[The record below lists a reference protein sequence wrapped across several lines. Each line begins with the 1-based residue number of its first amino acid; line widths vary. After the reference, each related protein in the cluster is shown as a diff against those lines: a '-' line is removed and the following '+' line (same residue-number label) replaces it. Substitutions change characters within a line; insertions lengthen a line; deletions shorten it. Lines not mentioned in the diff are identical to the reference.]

1 MTVEKLKKKRN
12 IRRIIE
18 IGIAA
23 IFLTCGIVFKI
34 IKEEPSN
41 YIVVAIISIFAFVMT
56 LIIFG
61 LDLLFTRIYSIDID
75 GEMIIIYNN
84 LLIWKL
90 IVNGEER
97 DSTFMKSYMET
108 KLKSGLKL
116 TASSQFFASFH
127 ISLSDGRTV
136 DL

>member
-18 IGIAA
+18 AA
-23 IFLTCGIVFKI
+23 IAIVFLTCGIVFKI

-90 IVNGEER
+90 IVDGEES

-108 KLKSGLKL
+108 KLKSGLNL
-116 TASSQFFASFH
+116 TASYQFFASFH
-127 ISLSDGRTV
+127 ISLSDGRTI

>member
-12 IRRIIE
+12 IRRSIE
-18 IGIAA
+18 AA
-23 IFLTCGIVFKI
+23 IAIVFLTCGIVFKI

-97 DSTFMKSYMET
+97 DSTFMKSYMEA
-108 KLKSGLKL
+108 KLKSGINL

>member
-23 IFLTCGIVFKI
+23 IFLTCGIVSKI

-84 LLIWKL
+84 LFIWKL

>member
-18 IGIAA
+18 AA
-23 IFLTCGIVFKI
+23 IAIVFLTCGIVFKI

-97 DSTFMKSYMET
+97 DSTFMKSYMEA
-108 KLKSGLKL
+108 KLKSGINL

>member
-18 IGIAA
+18 AA
-23 IFLTCGIVFKI
+23 IAIVFLTCGIVFKI

-90 IVNGEER
+90 IVNGEES

>member
-23 IFLTCGIVFKI
+23 IFLTCGIVSKI